1 MPKNVK
7 NLIIGSEFGGLGDHL
22 FLSPIPRL
30 YKLKYPSSKVYLS
43 YQSKFRSWE
52 IYKLVWEDNPYLD
65 GILDC
70 EIDKRITNIQTNN
83 VNLSILEI
91 ILKSL
96 SLGIPGQG
104 IVPEI
109 YGRKFLKPIFKNFE
123 KYELIDMN
131 YISYIGAI
139 RKKDIRNILNM
150 NINRNSIIVNPQD
163 WIIKE
168 YPSIKIIRTKS
179 LYQYASLI
187 NNAHKFFVLPSGGSH
202 LALALNTKATVYYG
216 YRFNKIFL
224 NVRNE
229 NKLIS
234 KKNLLNAL
242 ISEYQQQKNLLRYG
256 KNNLYI
262 NEPNKIRILLKIS
275 SKILKQ
281 YLIKIKKSII
291 K

>member
-1 MPKNVK
+1 MK

-30 YKLKYPSSKVYLS
+30 YKLKYPKSKVYLS

-52 IYKLVWEDNPYLD
+52 IYKLIWEDNPYLD

-70 EIDKRITNIQTNN
+70 EIDKRITNFQINKEK
-83 VNLSILEI
+83 LSILEI

-96 SLGIPGQG
+96 SLDIPEEG

-109 YGRKFLKPIFKNFE
+109 YGRHFSKPIIKNID

-150 NINRNSIIVNPQD
+150 NINKNSIIVNPQN

-187 NNAHKFFVLPSGGSH
+187 NSAHKFFVLPSGGSH
-202 LALALNTKATVYYG
+202 LALALNKKATVYYG

-224 NVRNE
+224 NARNE
-229 NKLIS
+229 NKIIS
-234 KKNLLNAL
+234 KKNLLNTL

-262 NEPNKIRILLKIS
+262 REPNKIRILLRLSFKIFNHYF
-275 SKILKQ
+275 LKKNR
-281 YLIKIKKSII
+281 LLN
-291 K
+291 